1 MTLLR
6 SLYVSRPCDE
16 IASGSDF
23 DLAVGAIL
31 ATSRARNAQAEIT
44 GALLASHGCFMQVLE
59 GPADAVTAL
68 MDRIARDPRHCA
80 MRRIPDES
88 ADRRLFADWSMYFGR
103 LDQVDAALARAFA
116 QDGPLDPF
124 RMDPERL
131 LAFLYSCAVAPSPSG
146 TTLRL
151 DRLIRHDSGRPGRS
165 ESALHDRHG
174 ARDD

>member
-1 MTLLR
+1 MALLR
-6 SLYVSRPCDE
+6 SLYVSRPCDA

-23 DLAVGAIL
+23 DLAVGDIL
-31 ATSRARNAQAEIT
+31 AISRTRNAQDGIT

-88 ADRRLFADWSMYFGR
+88 ADRRLFAEWSMYFGR

-131 LAFLYSCAVAPSPSG
+131 LAFLYSCAVAPSSSG
-146 TTLRL
+146 TALRL
-151 DRLIRHDSGRPGRS
+151 DRLIEHKSGRLGRS
-165 ESALHDRHG
+165 EAAPHDRRG
-174 ARDD
+174 TRTD

>member
-1 MTLLR
+1 MALLR
-6 SLYVSRPCDE
+6 SLYVSRPSDE

-23 DLAVGAIL
+23 DLTVADIL
-31 ATSRARNAQAEIT
+31 ATSRARNAQAGIT
-44 GALLASHGCFMQVLE
+44 GALLASHGCFMQALE
-59 GPADAVTAL
+59 GPAGAVTAL
-68 MDRIARDPRHCA
+68 MEGIERDPRHGA
-80 MRRIPDES
+80 IRRMPDAH

-151 DRLIRHDSGRPGRS
+151 DRLIEPGSGRSGPSRS
-165 ESALHDRHG
+165 TLPR
-174 ARDD
+174 RPRP